1 MNSKKLI
8 TIEQEEEVKN
18 KLVAI
23 ATEYGLTQSLW
34 QSLAG
39 KVVREMQWNA
49 TLPKE
54 YIAER
59 KERQK

>member
-1 MNSKKLI
+1 MNTKKLI
-8 TIEQEEEVKN
+8 TVEQEEEVKN

-34 QSLAG
+34 QSLSV
-39 KVVREMQWNA
+39 KVVREMQFNA

-54 YIAER
+54 
-59 KERQK
+59 